1 MCKGLFGLLGFF
13 CETVKAMTSFGAL
26 CWQAGLAR
34 GSPLTCV
41 SRTIDS
47 RWCSAHASL
56 SDLEADNGLLHPVL
70 KLPHT
75 AVSVQAAS
83 TKGRL
88 PGRAKGRHH
97 PRTLKL
103 DLPGRLEW
111 ACSPHVSP
119 PEH

>member
-34 GSPLTCV
+34 GSPLRV
-41 SRTIDS
+41 SPEPS

-75 AVSVQAAS
+75 AVFRQPPPKVACQAGQRDV
-83 TKGRL
+83 TTRG
-88 PGRAKGRHH
+88 P
-97 PRTLKL
+97 
-103 DLPGRLEW
+103 
-111 ACSPHVSP
+111 
-119 PEH
+119 